1 MGAMTQQPSYMGPR
15 PGMPE
20 QINAISA
27 ELSTLY
33 PHARY
38 DLDFSTPL
46 ELLVAAQL
54 SAQCTDERVN
64 AVTKTLFQKYRSV
77 EDYANVSQ
85 EEFEQDIKSTGF
97 YRNKA
102 KNIRAA
108 CQYILTHYN
117 GEVPQTMEE
126 MVKLPGVARKTA
138 NVILGNA
145 FGVSEGFIVDTH
157 VGRLARRFGWT
168 QHDDAV
174 RAEQDLM
181 GLITCEEWL
190 DVAHRMIY
198 HGRAICNA
206 RKPLCSQCTLARFCP
221 SALVGVQ

>member
-1 MGAMTQQPSYMGPR
+1 MTEETSYTGPE
-15 PGMPE
+15 PGTLE
-20 QINAISA
+20 QVSAISA
-27 ELSTLY
+27 ELGTLY
-33 PHARY
+33 PHAKY
-38 DLDFSTPL
+38 DLNFSTPL

-54 SAQCTDERVN
+54 AAQCTDERVN

-77 EDYANVSQ
+77 EDYASVSQ
-85 EEFEQDIKSTGF
+85 EEFEQDIKSITF

-102 KNIRAA
+102 KSIRAA

-117 GEVPQTMEE
+117 GEVPRTMEE
-126 MVKLPGVARKTA
+126 MIKLPGVARKTA

-145 FGVSEGFIVDTH
+145 FGISEGFIVDTH

-181 GLITCEEWL
+181 GPVAREEWL
-190 DVAHRMIY
+190 NVAHRMIY
-198 HGRAICNA
+198 HGRAVCNA
-206 RKPLCSQCTLARFCP
+206 RKPLCSQCTLVRFCP
-221 SALVGVQ
+221 SALVRAQ

>member
-1 MGAMTQQPSYMGPR
+1 MTQGTTYTGPQPGSQ
-15 PGMPE
+15 E
-20 QINAISA
+20 QVSAIIA
-27 ELSTLY
+27 ELRSLY
-33 PHARY
+33 PNARY
-38 DLDFSTPL
+38 DLNFSTPL
-46 ELLVAAQL
+46 ELLVATQL
-54 SAQCTDERVN
+54 AAQCTDERVN
-64 AVTKTLFQKYRSV
+64 AVTKNLFQKYHSA

-117 GEVPQTMEE
+117 GEVPRTMEE
-126 MVKLPGVARKTA
+126 MLKLPGVARKTA

-145 FGVSEGFIVDTH
+145 FGISVGFIVDTH

-168 QHDDAV
+168 QHEDAV

-181 GLITCEEWL
+181 RLVPQEEWL
-190 DVAHRMIY
+190 ATAHRMIY
-198 HGRAICNA
+198 HGRAICVA
-206 RKPLCSQCTLARFCP
+206 RNPRCSQCTLAKLCP
-221 SALVGVQ
+221 SATLP

>member
-1 MGAMTQQPSYMGPR
+1 MTQGTAYTGPQPGSQEQVSAILAALAVPY
-15 PGMPE
+15 PE
-20 QINAISA
+20 
-27 ELSTLY
+27 
-33 PHARY
+33 ARY
-38 DLDFSTPL
+38 DLNFSTPL
-46 ELLVAAQL
+46 ELFVATQL

-64 AVTKTLFQKYRSV
+64 AVTKSLFQKYRSV

-108 CQYILTHYN
+108 CQHLLAHHN
-117 GEVPQTMEE
+117 GEVPRTMEE

-145 FGVSEGFIVDTH
+145 FGISVGFIVDTH

-168 QHDDAV
+168 QQEDAV
-174 RAEQDLM
+174 RVEQELM
-181 GLITCEEWL
+181 RLVPQEEWL
-190 DVAHRMIY
+190 TTAHRMIY
-198 HGRAICNA
+198 HGRALCVA
-206 RKPLCSQCTLARFCP
+206 RSPRCPQCPLVALCP
-221 SALVGVQ
+221 SATGG